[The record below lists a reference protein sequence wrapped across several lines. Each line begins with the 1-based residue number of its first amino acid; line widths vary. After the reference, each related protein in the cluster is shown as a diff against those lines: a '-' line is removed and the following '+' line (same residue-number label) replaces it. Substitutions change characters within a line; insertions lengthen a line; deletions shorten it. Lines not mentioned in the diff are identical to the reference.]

1 MTVMRWK
8 TVSAIFFLV
17 VLYLIIGATVFRAL
31 EQPQES
37 LQKLAILEEK
47 LKFLATHA
55 CVNTSELEDLVKVAV
70 WCQIGLSHS
79 KLQSGGR
86 STRVTPTAFPRTH
99 TQETL
104 MHITNHLVF
113 FSPPHTTLPQ
123 VVSAVRAGVN
133 PSGNS
138 FNQTSLWD
146 LSSSFFFAG
155 TVITTIGFGN
165 ISPHTEG
172 GRIFCIIYALL
183 GIPLFGFLLAGVGDQ
198 LGTIFGKGIARVEKM
213 IVKWKVSQTKIRVI
227 STLLFILF
235 GCLIFVAL
243 PAVIFKHIEGWSTL
257 ESIYFV
263 VITLTTI
270 GFGDFVAAGGS
281 ETADYL
287 NYYKPVVLLWILVG
301 LAYFAAVLSMIGDWF
316 RVISK
321 KTKEEVGEF
330 RAHAAEWTANV
341 SAEFK
346 ETRRRLSVDIYDKFQ
361 RAASIKRKLS
371 SELGINTAINQEI
384 TPSKRTLSA
393 NLCEDREAYPNLTLS
408 LSPVPGSMARNGNL
422 YLNGLSPDYADRR
435 EIAIIENLK

>member
-1 MTVMRWK
+1 MSTLIISILTVAAPDLLDPKSAAHNSKPRLSFSTKPVVLNAPEDECDTRTTVMRWK
-8 TVSAIFFLV
+8 TVTAIFFLV
-17 VLYLIIGATVFRAL
+17 VLYLIIGATVFSAL
-31 EQPQES
+31 EQPHES
-37 LQKLAILEEK
+37 SQKLAILAEK
-47 LKFLATHA
+47 LDFLAMHA
-55 CVNTSELEDLVKVAV
+55 CVNSSELEDLVK
-70 WCQIGLSHS
+70 
-79 KLQSGGR
+79 
-86 STRVTPTAFPRTH
+86 
-99 TQETL
+99 
-104 MHITNHLVF
+104 
-113 FSPPHTTLPQ
+113 Q

-138 FNQTSLWD
+138 SNQTSLWD

-198 LGTIFGKGIARVEKM
+198 LGTIFGKGIAKVEKM
-213 IVKWKVSQTKIRVI
+213 IVKWQVSQTKIRVI

-270 GFGDFVAAGGS
+270 GFGDFVAGEKGSAGGTES
-281 ETADYL
+281 PEYL
-287 NYYKPVVLLWILVG
+287 DYYKPVVWFWILVG

-371 SELGINTAINQEI
+371 SELGINTSINQEM
-384 TPSKRTLSA
+384 TPGKRTLSA
-393 NLCEDREAYPNLTLS
+393 NLCEDRESYPNLTLS
-408 LSPVPGSMARNGNL
+408 LSPVPGALARNGSL

>member
-1 MTVMRWK
+1 MAAPDLLDPKSAAHNSKPRLSFSTKPVVLSPPEDEERDIRTTVMRWK

-17 VLYLIIGATVFRAL
+17 VLYLIIGATVFSAL
-31 EQPQES
+31 EQPHES
-37 LQKLAILEEK
+37 SQKLAILAEK
-47 LKFLATHA
+47 LDFLAMHA
-55 CVNTSELEDLVKVAV
+55 CVNNSELEDLVK
-70 WCQIGLSHS
+70 
-79 KLQSGGR
+79 
-86 STRVTPTAFPRTH
+86 
-99 TQETL
+99 
-104 MHITNHLVF
+104 
-113 FSPPHTTLPQ
+113 Q

-138 FNQTSLWD
+138 SNQTSLWD
-146 LSSSFFFAG
+146 FSSSFFFAG

-165 ISPHTEG
+165 ISPHTEF
-172 GRIFCIIYALL
+172 GRIFCMIYALL

-213 IVKWKVSQTKIRVI
+213 IVVSSFINWKVSQTQIRVI

-270 GFGDFVAAGGS
+270 GFGDFVAGEKAGES
-281 ETADYL
+281 ESPVYL
-287 NYYKPVVLLWILVG
+287 DYYKPVVWFWILVG

-316 RVISK
+316 RVISQ

-371 SELGINTAINQEI
+371 SELGINASVNQEM
-384 TPSKRTLSA
+384 TPGKRTLSV
-393 NLCEDREAYPNLTLS
+393 NLGEERETYPNLTLS
-408 LSPVPGSMARNGNL
+408 LSPTSGTLSRNGSL
-422 YLNGLSPDYADRR
+422 YLNGLSPEYADRR
-435 EIAIIENLK
+435 EIPIIESLN

>member
-1 MTVMRWK
+1 MRWK

-17 VLYLIIGATVFRAL
+17 VLYLIIGATVFKAL
-31 EQPQES
+31 EQPHES
-37 LQKLAILEEK
+37 YQKLVILEQK
-47 LKFLATHA
+47 LNFLTMHA
-55 CVNTSELEDLVKVAV
+55 CVNSSELEDLVK
-70 WCQIGLSHS
+70 
-79 KLQSGGR
+79 
-86 STRVTPTAFPRTH
+86 
-99 TQETL
+99 
-104 MHITNHLVF
+104 
-113 FSPPHTTLPQ
+113 Q

-138 FNQTSLWD
+138 TNQTSLWD
-146 LSSSFFFAG
+146 ISSSFFFAG

-213 IVKWKVSQTKIRVI
+213 IVKWKVSQTKIRVF

-270 GFGDFVAAGGS
+270 GFGDFVAGEKES
-281 ETADYL
+281 PDYL
-287 NYYKPVVLLWILVG
+287 DYYKPVVWFWIMVG

-371 SELGINTAINQEI
+371 SELGINTSINQEM
-384 TPSKRTLSA
+384 TPGKRTLSV
-393 NLCEDREAYPNLTLS
+393 NLYEDREACHNLTLS
-408 LSPVPGSMARNGNL
+408 LSPVTGALTRNGSL